1 MIEALPYTTRLRMQ
15 AGAGLPQA
23 HGIERGGHC
32 ATVCAV
38 LVEGLLAP
46 IVSCCFPQASQL
58 DSFSYED
65 GADRAARLQTRLR
78 ERAAAQEAAQRQ
90 CEARLLLLRKERRT
104 SQAEER
110 LKAWGTGFSSIKQ
123 VDNSW
128 SRFGFVPKPSNAV
141 GDAAGPSGAAA
152 AGHDEVVEI

>member
-1 MIEALPYTTRLRMQ
+1 MCAL
-15 AGAGLPQA
+15 
-23 HGIERGGHC
+23 
-32 ATVCAV
+32 
-38 LVEGLLAP
+38 LVEGPLAP
-46 IVSCCFPQASQL
+46 IVDCCFPQASQL

-65 GADRAARLQTRLR
+65 GADRAARLQARHR
-78 ERAAAQEAAQRQ
+78 EQAAAQEAAQRQ
-90 CEARLLLLRKERRT
+90 CEARLSQLREERRT

-110 LKAWGTGFSSIKQ
+110 LKAWGTGFSSIKE

-152 AGHDEVVEI
+152 AGRDEVVEI

>member
-1 MIEALPYTTRLRMQ
+1 MIHCHTQQGCACRLALGCPRLTVSN
-15 AGAGLPQA
+15 GA
-23 HGIERGGHC
+23 HC

-46 IVSCCFPQASQL
+46 VVSCCFPQASQL

-65 GADRAARLQTRLR
+65 GADRAARLQARRR
-78 ERAAAQEAAQRQ
+78 EQAAAQEAAQRQ
-90 CEARLLLLRKERRT
+90 YEAHLQEAAQRKEARRLR
-104 SQAEER
+104 
-110 LKAWGTGFSSIKQ
+110 GTGFSSIKE

-141 GDAAGPSGAAA
+141 GDAAGPSAGAAA

>member
-1 MIEALPYTTRLRMQ
+1 MCAL
-15 AGAGLPQA
+15 
-23 HGIERGGHC
+23 
-32 ATVCAV
+32 
-38 LVEGLLAP
+38 LVEGPLAP
-46 IVSCCFPQASQL
+46 IVDCCFPQASQL

-65 GADRAARLQTRLR
+65 GADRAARLQARRR
-78 ERAAAQEAAQRQ
+78 EQAAAQEAAQRQ
-90 CEARLLLLRKERRT
+90 CEARLSQLREERRT

-110 LKAWGTGFSSIKQ
+110 LKAWGTGFSSIKE

-152 AGHDEVVEI
+152 AGRDEVVEI

>member
-1 MIEALPYTTRLRMQ
+1 MA
-15 AGAGLPQA
+15 
-23 HGIERGGHC
+23 HC
-32 ATVCAV
+32 ATVCAL
-38 LVEGLLAP
+38 LVEGPLAP
-46 IVSCCFPQASQL
+46 IVDCCFPQVSQL

-65 GADRAARLQTRLR
+65 GADRAARLQARLR

-90 CEARLLLLRKERRT
+90 CEARLSQLREERRT

-110 LKAWGTGFSSIKQ
+110 LKAWGTGFSSIKE

-152 AGHDEVVEI
+152 AGRDEVVEI

>member
-1 MIEALPYTTRLRMQ
+1 M
-15 AGAGLPQA
+15 
-23 HGIERGGHC
+23 
-32 ATVCAV
+32 
-38 LVEGLLAP
+38 LVEGPLAP
-46 IVSCCFPQASQL
+46 IVDCCFPQASQL

-152 AGHDEVVEI
+152 AAGRDEVVEI

>member
-1 MIEALPYTTRLRMQ
+1 M
-15 AGAGLPQA
+15 
-23 HGIERGGHC
+23 
-32 ATVCAV
+32 
-38 LVEGLLAP
+38 EGPLAP
-46 IVSCCFPQASQL
+46 IVDCCFPQASQL

-65 GADRAARLQTRLR
+65 GADRVARLQARLR

-90 CEARLLLLRKERRT
+90 CEARLSQLREERRT

-110 LKAWGTGFSSIKQ
+110 LKAWGTGFSSIKE

-128 SRFGFVPKPSNAV
+128 SRFGFVPKPSNTV

-152 AGHDEVVEI
+152 AGRDEVVEI